1 MKFCFWLKQEKIEL
15 CIISLVILGSK
26 DVMFPYWIKQKKKQ
40 FFISASVKVTTYILW
55 DSPFKIL

>member
-1 MKFCFWLKQEKIEL
+1 MKFCFWLEQEKIEL

-26 DVMFPYWIKQKKKQ
+26 KRHVSLLNKAEKNN

>member
-1 MKFCFWLKQEKIEL
+1 MKFCFWLEQEKIEL

-26 DVMFPYWIKQKKKQ
+26 KRHVSLLNKAEKNS